1 MAITSELIGK
11 LGGADVEV
19 TPVEMTQY
27 DRNDRY
33 EEELLHTVEVPAG
46 ETWMVAMEGYLK
58 VTSVGSQS
66 PQLKIGDTIS
76 PQRAPSGAKGL
87 AHIGTG
93 TVEIKVVRNGGRSD
107 AFTGHVYTFKL

>member
-19 TPVEMTQY
+19 TPVEM
-27 DRNDRY
+27 DGSGDRY
-33 EEELLHTVEVPAG
+33 TDVLLHTVKVPAG
-46 ETWMVAMEGYLK
+46 ETWMIAMQGYLK

-66 PQLKIGDTIS
+66 SQLMIGTTIS
-76 PQRAPSGAKGL
+76 PGRAPSGTKGL

-93 TVEIKVVRNGGRSD
+93 TIEIKVLRNGGRSD
-107 AFTGHVYTFKL
+107 TFTGHVYTFKL